1 MIDIM
6 LPFWGEPRYLYET
19 VEAVRGQTSDDW
31 RLTVVDDCY
40 PDPSVAEYFAR
51 LDDPKVTYI
60 RHEIGRAHV

>member
-31 RLTVVDDCY
+31 RLTVVDTATRT
-40 PDPSVAEYFAR
+40 PRSPSTSR
-51 LDDPKVTYI
+51 GSTT
-60 RHEIGRAHV
+60 RR